1 MAVIIQSPATPDEV
15 PTANPLE
22 GLDINVSMPTPEVRM
37 VNAGALE
44 EYETWFGWSS
54 LLGAAA
60 VGFAVP
66 CVQSL
71 QSSPN
76 VTLIFVTLV
85 FGGLFGLA
93 ARRAIRLRTK
103 IKNESNTYKMRLKGG
118 EGLVRSQLGG
128 PQP

>member
-1 MAVIIQSPATPDEV
+1 MTIINPPASTPDEV
-15 PTANPLE
+15 ATPNPLD

-44 EYETWFGWSS
+44 EYETWFGWAS

-66 CVQSL
+66 CVQSF
-71 QSSPN
+71 QSEVN
-76 VTLIFVTLV
+76 VTLIFVTIV

-93 ARRAIRLRTK
+93 ARRAIRFRNK
-103 IKNESNTYKMRLKGG
+103 IRDESNTYKMRLRSG
-118 EGLVRSQLGG
+118 EGLVRSEPGG
-128 PQP
+128 QQE